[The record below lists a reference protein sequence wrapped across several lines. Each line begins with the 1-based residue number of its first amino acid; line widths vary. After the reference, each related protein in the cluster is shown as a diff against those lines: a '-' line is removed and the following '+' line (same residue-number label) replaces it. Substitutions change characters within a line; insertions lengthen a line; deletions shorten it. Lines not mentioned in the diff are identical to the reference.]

1 VGLEQVRDLVVGQP
15 VEQAE
20 GDRHDARDAEERG
33 NVPAQPAGEAA
44 GRAAGQV
51 GGAHDRYQRDWLTP
65 AGFPLP
71 GRPPGN
77 AG

>member
-1 VGLEQVRDLVVGQP
+1 MALEQVRDLAVGQP

-20 GDRHDARDAEERG
+20 RDRDDPRDPQERG
-33 NVPAQPAGEAA
+33 HVPAQPAGEAP
-44 GRAAGQV
+44 GRAAGQL
-51 GGAHDRYQRDWLTP
+51 GGAHDRCLRDRLTP

-77 AG
+77 GG